1 MDVLYQW
8 LDLLWLPIV
17 LFIVTKEQRL
27 WAVGFLFS
35 CMLMM
40 RLQVEV
46 MHEIGY
52 TKGFTN
58 LLTSTAF
65 DRGLVVYS
73 IFYVAYL
80 ILAHYSP
87 NTKGP
92 MFIAGSISIFFMAFF
107 SSTFIMLL

>member
-1 MDVLYQW
+1 MGMIYQW
-8 LDLLWLPIV
+8 LDLIWLPIV
-17 LFIVTKEQRL
+17 FLMVTKEQRI

-46 MHEIGY
+46 MQEIGY
-52 TKGFTN
+52 DEGFTG
-58 LLTSTAF
+58 LMTSDSF

-87 NTKGP
+87 NTRGP

-107 SSTFIMLL
+107 ASTFIMLL